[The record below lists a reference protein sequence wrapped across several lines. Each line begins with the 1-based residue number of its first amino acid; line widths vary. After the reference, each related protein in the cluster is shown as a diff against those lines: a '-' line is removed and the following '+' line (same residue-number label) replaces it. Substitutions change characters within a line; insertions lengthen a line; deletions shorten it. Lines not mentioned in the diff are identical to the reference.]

1 VRRSGGVAVVVPV
14 KAFADA
20 KHRLADVL
28 GPDARAELARD
39 LATRVV
45 RAARG
50 LDVFVVCDDED
61 VATWAKEHGAS
72 VLWRVA
78 AGLNDAVTFAV
89 AEVEVAGFDLAIV
102 AHGDLPLA
110 EDLTVA
116 AGFSGVTLVPD
127 RHDDGTNVLAVPTG
141 AGFVFQYGPGSF
153 GLHLTEA
160 NRVGLPVRI
169 VRDHSLSWDV
179 DVPEDLPA
187 APSADR
193 ATH

>member
-1 VRRSGGVAVVVPV
+1 M

-28 GPDARAELARD
+28 GPEERAELARD

-45 RAARG
+45 LAARE

-61 VATWAKEHGAS
+61 VVTWAKEHGAH
-72 VLWRVA
+72 VLWRPA

-89 AEVEVAGFDLAIV
+89 DELATAGYDLAIV

-116 AGFSGVTLVPD
+116 AGFDGVTLVPD

-141 AGFVFQYGPGSF
+141 AGLVFRYGPGSF
-153 GLHLTEA
+153 GQHLAEA

-169 VRDHSLSWDV
+169 VRDRTLSWDV
-179 DVPEDLPA
+179 DVPDDLRTES
-187 APSADR
+187 PSSDR
-193 ATH
+193 ATC